1 MIRSEWKGIS
11 VCILR
16 QLQCLPARS
25 SYYSTCRPIHMSAN
39 VCVVPTPA
47 VSYSVCHPNTCRQL
61 QCLSFQHL
69 PSATM
74 SVVQHP
80 PSATVYHPNT
90 RRQLQCI
97 IPTPAVSYSVS
108 FQHPPSA
115 TVYRPNTRRQL
126 QCIIP
131 TPAVSYSVSSQHPPS
146 ATVYHPNTRRQLQC
160 IVTTPA
166 VSYSVSSQHLPSATV
181 YRHNTRRQRKQ
192 RLVLVST

>member
-16 QLQCLPARS
+16 QLQYLPAKS

-39 VCVVPTPA
+39 VSVVPTPA

-61 QCLSFQHL
+61 QCLLS
-69 PSATM
+69 
-74 SVVQHP
+74 
-80 PSATVYHPNT
+80 NT

-97 IPTPAVSYSVS
+97 IPTPAVSYSVCCPTPAVS
-108 FQHPPSA
+108 YSVSSQHPPSA

-126 QCIIP
+126 QCIVP

-146 ATVYHPNTRRQLQC
+146 ATVYRP
-160 IVTTPA
+160 
-166 VSYSVSSQHLPSATV
+166 
-181 YRHNTRRQRKQ
+181 NTRRQRKQ